1 MSAIVAAYGPVDP
14 DQAERMLS
22 RLKHRG
28 RRGPS
33 QPSDAT
39 CMAGHVLC
47 IHRPIQF

>member
-28 RRGPS
+28 GGGQASHQMPH
-33 QPSDAT
+33 AWLGT
-39 CMAGHVLC
+39 C
-47 IHRPIQF
+47 